1 MLILLQQR
9 KQLSQTSKVDIEG
22 VDTYQQVRF
31 SRQVE
36 NDRQEIKIE
45 SPFML
50 IVVDIAKLMTRKY

>member
-36 NDRQEIKIE
+36 KDRQEIKIE
-45 SPFML
+45 SPFIL
-50 IVVDIAKLMTRKY
+50 IVVDIAKLMTSMY

>member
-36 NDRQEIKIE
+36 KDRQEIKIE

-50 IVVDIAKLMTRKY
+50 IVVDIAKLMTSLY

>member
-22 VDTYQQVRF
+22 VDTFQQVRF

-45 SPFML
+45 FPFML
-50 IVVDIAKLMTRKY
+50 IVVDIAKLMTRMY

>member
-9 KQLSQTSKVDIEG
+9 KQLPQTSKVDIEG
-22 VDTYQQVRF
+22 ADTYQQVRF
-31 SRQVE
+31 SRQLE

-50 IVVDIAKLMTRKY
+50 IVVDIDKLMTSMY